1 MVQAP
6 KVRHLLYVNPHPSC
20 HATFPQL
27 RVAGWEPHVV
37 VGTDQIRRLR
47 PSEEFDVG
55 VVYIDANVQP
65 ESLASISDLLSRLDA
80 EWVAVMPKEVLGNPQ
95 VRRLIAESFFD
106 FHTAPLDI
114 NRLLTTLGHASG
126 MASLKKLE
134 LTRAEAQVGEEEMV
148 GCSPIM
154 TSLFRDIRKVAHA
167 DAAVLVTGESGTG
180 KELTAKA
187 IHERSERS
195 SGPFIA
201 INCAAIPATL
211 MQSELFGYEK
221 GAFTGATQR
230 KIGRIEAAA
239 GGTIFLDEVG
249 DLPLDLQ
256 TNLLRF
262 LQEKHIDRIGGRE
275 PISVDVRVIAATHV
289 DLEKAVA
296 TGRFREDLF
305 HRLNVLR
312 VRMPALRERAG
323 DVEVLARFF
332 FRQFA
337 HEKRRSLRGFSRD
350 ALEAMNRYD
359 WPGNV
364 RELINRVRRAVV
376 MSEGR
381 LVTASDLGL
390 DESMQT
396 QRIVTLDEAREL
408 AEKQAVITALA
419 RNPNNVARAAKE
431 LDISRV
437 TLYRLIEKHQLKSS
451 YESQLQP
458 EIRLVSSD

>member
-1 MVQAP
+1 
-6 KVRHLLYVNPHPSC
+6 
-20 HATFPQL
+20 
-27 RVAGWEPHVV
+27 
-37 VGTDQIRRLR
+37 
-47 PSEEFDVG
+47 
-55 VVYIDANVQP
+55 
-65 ESLASISDLLSRLDA
+65 
-80 EWVAVMPKEVLGNPQ
+80 
-95 VRRLIAESFFD
+95 
-106 FHTAPLDI
+106 
-114 NRLLTTLGHASG
+114 
-126 MASLKKLE
+126 
-134 LTRAEAQVGEEEMV
+134 
-148 GCSPIM
+148 
-154 TSLFRDIRKVAHA
+154 
-167 DAAVLVTGESGTG
+167 
-180 KELTAKA
+180 
-187 IHERSERS
+187 
-195 SGPFIA
+195 
-201 INCAAIPATL
+201 